1 MSFSLGKTAVV
12 RIGMGWDGD
21 EKDAAA
27 AAAATT
33 AERSE
38 RGNKLSGCSERALV
52 LEGTCK
58 VGNKV
63 VVHVVSRRYWYWYW
77 YWYWV
82 VHVSYHLLLV
92 IVVIVVHDSR
102 VLCDIPRGSVYRIR
116 AYTRQ
121 AARQRL
127 ICDRMH

>member
-1 MSFSLGKTAVV
+1 M
-12 RIGMGWDGD
+12 GMRKMLLLLLRLQRG
-21 EKDAAA
+21 
-27 AAAATT
+27 
-33 AERSE
+33 RSV
-38 RGNKLSGCSERALV
+38 GNKLSGCSERALLV

-92 IVVIVVHDSR
+92 IVVIVVHNSR
-102 VLCDIPRGSVYRIR
+102 VLCDIPRGTVYRIR

-121 AARQRL
+121 AARQRV